1 MNRMAMGLA
10 VGAGYVLGR
19 TKKAKFAFAVGT
31 MVAGKKLNLSPKA
44 LGSLVTQQ
52 LQNNP
57 QFKEIGDQLRQ
68 DLRGVGKAA
77 TGSLLNRQL
86 EGLADRLHDRTL
98 DVQDRISGVVPEGA
112 KGATRDEDEDDEAD
126 GEADAETDPDLDEDR
141 DEDQSESRDEDRDE
155 DADGDSDGDTDKKP
169 SARKPASRAARG
181 TAAKKTAAKKA
192 PAKKAGQQTARKS
205 TRETGRKT
213 AQKPARKTAAKT
225 AQNAKSAQKKTTSA
239 ARTGGRAKGGRDHG

>member
-1 MNRMAMGLA
+1 MNRLAMGLA

-52 LQNNP
+52 LENNP
-57 QFKEIGDQLRQ
+57 QFKEIGDQLRE

-98 DVQDRISGVVPEGA
+98 DVQDRISGVVPDEV
-112 KGATRDEDEDDEAD
+112 KGS
-126 GEADAETDPDLDEDR
+126 DR
-141 DEDQSESRDEDRDE
+141 DDE
-155 DADGDSDGDTDKKP
+155 DAEDGEDAEDTKAEDAEDSKNAEDEEEPAGRRKKTAAKRP
-169 SARKPASRAARG
+169 SAQKPKSEPKAAAKKTAVKKTTARKTAQKKSASAARG
-181 TAAKKTAAKKA
+181 TA
-192 PAKKAGQQTARKS
+192 
-205 TRETGRKT
+205 RKT
-213 AQKPARKTAAKT
+213 A
-225 AQNAKSAQKKTTSA
+225 SAT
-239 ARTGGRAKGGRDHG
+239 RTGSRAKGGDRG

>member
-52 LQNNP
+52 LENNP

-86 EGLADRLHDRTL
+86 EGLADRLHERTL
-98 DVQDRISGVVPEGA
+98 DVQDRISGVVPDDA
-112 KGATRDEDEDDEAD
+112 KGARGDDEEDEEADDAGSEADEDEADAAEADEDED
-126 GEADAETDPDLDEDR
+126 
-141 DEDQSESRDEDRDE
+141 E
-155 DADGDSDGDTDKKP
+155 DAPKKRP
-169 SARKPASRAARG
+169 ARKPTARTGTRTAAKK

-192 PAKKAGQQTARKS
+192 PAKKTAEDSASKAPQKTARK
-205 TRETGRKT
+205 TARKT
-213 AQKPARKTAAKT
+213 AEKPARKA
-225 AQNAKSAQKKTTSA
+225 AQKKTASS
-239 ARTGGRAKGGRDHG
+239 ARTGGRAKGGRDDG

>member
-1 MNRMAMGLA
+1 MNRLAVGLA

-31 MVAGKKLNLSPKA
+31 MVAGKRLNLSPKA

-52 LQNNP
+52 LENNP

-98 DVQDRISGVVPEGA
+98 DVQDRIAGVVPDDTKNL
-112 KGATRDEDEDDEAD
+112 KGKVVGRDDEEDDEGDRDD
-126 GEADAETDPDLDEDR
+126 GDREDR
-141 DEDQSESRDEDRDE
+141 EDRE
-155 DADGDSDGDTDKKP
+155 RKSASDDDRRRDKAPAKRSSGSR
-169 SARKPASRAARG
+169 SASKSEAKSAPRAA
-181 TAAKKTAAKKA
+181 TKKA
-192 PAKKAGQQTARKS
+192 PAKKTAQKTARK
-205 TRETGRKT
+205 TT
-213 AQKPARKTAAKT
+213 
-225 AQNAKSAQKKTTSA
+225 QKKTTA
-239 ARTGGRAKGGRDHG
+239 ARGTARRATSARSGGTSKGGRDNG

>member
-52 LQNNP
+52 LENNP

-98 DVQDRISGVVPEGA
+98 DVQDRIAGVVPDKA
-112 KGATRDEDEDDEAD
+112 KGAAKDEDEDDDPDAEVDEDDDPDAELDEDDDDPDAEA
-126 GEADAETDPDLDEDR
+126 EADAE
-141 DEDQSESRDEDRDE
+141 SEPSGRRGR
-155 DADGDSDGDTDKKP
+155 AAAKTGTRTAAKKTA
-169 SARKPASRAARG
+169 ARK

-192 PAKKAGQQTARKS
+192 PAKKTARK
-205 TRETGRKT
+205 TAEKT
-213 AQKPARKTAAKT
+213 AQKPARKA
-225 AQNAKSAQKKTTSA
+225 AQKKTSSA

>member
-1 MNRMAMGLA
+1 MNRLAVGLA

-31 MVAGKKLNLSPKA
+31 MVAGKRLNLSPKA

-52 LQNNP
+52 LENNP

-98 DVQDRISGVVPEGA
+98 DVQDRIAGVVPDDA
-112 KGATRDEDEDDEAD
+112 KNLKGKVVGRDEEDDEGDRDD
-126 GEADAETDPDLDEDR
+126 GDREDR
-141 DEDQSESRDEDRDE
+141 ERESASDDDRQHDKAPAKRSSGSRSASKS
-155 DADGDSDGDTDKKP
+155 DAK
-169 SARKPASRAARG
+169 SAPRAA
-181 TAAKKTAAKKA
+181 TKKA
-192 PAKKAGQQTARKS
+192 PAKKTAQKTARK
-205 TRETGRKT
+205 TT
-213 AQKPARKTAAKT
+213 
-225 AQNAKSAQKKTTSA
+225 QKKTTA
-239 ARTGGRAKGGRDHG
+239 ARGTARRATSARSGGTSKGGRDNG